1 MQKNKNIITLSQNAA
16 NRINDLVERADNK
29 VIGLRVGI
37 KSSGCS
43 GFKYNVEYAYEEK
56 NFEEKIIDKGVT
68 IFIDPTAVM
77 FLMGCEMDWKEEK
90 FSSGFTFNN
99 PNEVSRCGCGESF
112 SLNSSTE

>member
-90 FSSGFTFNN
+90 ASSFARADEKE
-99 PNEVSRCGCGESF
+99 EVERDAIQ
-112 SLNSSTE
+112 